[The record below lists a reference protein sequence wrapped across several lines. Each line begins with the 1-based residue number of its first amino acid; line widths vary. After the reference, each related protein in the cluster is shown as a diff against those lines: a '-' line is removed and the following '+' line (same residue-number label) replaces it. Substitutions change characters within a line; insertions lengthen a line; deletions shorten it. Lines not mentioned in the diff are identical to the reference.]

1 MPTTGRPRTDIL
13 SGAFVVAVALGAA
26 AMALLRPDQT
36 MILLAGAALAALL
49 VFAALRWEITAWA
62 WLWVLAY
69 GVLDSTF
76 WRGEVPGFFNLTIPR
91 LLFVA
96 AVLAF
101 TLHFAFRRRPVLFDR
116 TVLWVMWAMLVYCA
130 ISATAYGWSADSD
143 VILQPPYFRF
153 IGGLMFPAVMFFL
166 MYNAAR
172 NERQVSVG
180 LFLIFI
186 FGWYALYI
194 GYLQYLANAE
204 YWAGARDFIFP
215 AYINNPEVEAGIH
228 FARSRGPFYS
238 AAPQGALLV
247 FLFFVDMFLIRRSR
261 GFVRVLAAVQ
271 ALLVVPGIFF
281 TSLRAAYLCF
291 LICGLIWL
299 IWGGRRGGVL
309 KLASGLVA
317 LLLLTG
323 LFWQNLQQSDRLKGG
338 VAEVSPIED
347 RIALLKITWQIAQE
361 HPFTG
366 VGYGRFAE
374 ARQSLEQD
382 PTTRSLPPEMMQ
394 HNVFLAILAETG
406 ILGLVLLVGILVLM
420 FRESLQL
427 YRKMPPDAH
436 GLLSRPLVVLFWV
449 ALANY
454 ITISMFNDTTTDF
467 FTTGLTW
474 TLAGL
479 VVGYNRLLEPHRID
493 LPSYAPAHPEATV
506 VPG

>member
-1 MPTTGRPRTDIL
+1 MLTTGRPKIDL
-13 SGAFVVAVALGAA
+13 LAFAMVAMLALGAA
-26 AMALLRPDQT
+26 ALALLQPSQT
-36 MILLAGAALAALL
+36 MILVLGLPMAALL

-69 GVLDSTF
+69 GVLDSTL
-76 WRGEVPGFFNLTIPR
+76 WRAEVPGFFNLTIPR

-101 TLHFAFRRRPVLFDR
+101 TLHFMFRRRPVAFDR
-116 TVLWVMWAMLVYCA
+116 TVLWVMLAMLVYCA
-130 ISATAYGWSADSD
+130 ISATAHGWTADVE
-143 VILQPPYFRF
+143 VIRQPPYFRF
-153 IGGLMFPAVMFFL
+153 IGGLLFPAVMFFL

-172 NERQVSVG
+172 SERQISVA
-180 LFLIFI
+180 LVLVCA

-194 GYLQYLANAE
+194 GYLQYFANAG

-215 AYINNPEVEAGIH
+215 AYINNPDVEAGIH

-247 FLFFVDMFLIRRSR
+247 FVFFADLFLIRRGR
-261 GFVRVLAAVQ
+261 GLLRPLAALQ
-271 ALLVVPGIFF
+271 AVAALPGIFF
-281 TSLRAAYLCF
+281 TGLRAAYVCLLLC
-291 LICGLIWL
+291 GVIWL
-299 IWGGRRGGVL
+299 IWGARRGGML

-323 LFWQNLQQSDRLKGG
+323 LFWQNLQQPDRMKGG
-338 VAEVSPIED
+338 VTEVSPIED

-374 ARQSLEQD
+374 ARQSLQQD
-382 PTTRSLPPEMMQ
+382 PTTRALPPEMMQ

-406 ILGLVLLVGILVLM
+406 VLGLVLLVAILVLM
-420 FRESLQL
+420 FRESLRL
-427 YRKMPPDAH
+427 YRKLPEDAP
-436 GLLSRPLVVLFWV
+436 GPLSRSLVVLFWV
-449 ALANY
+449 TLTNY
-454 ITISMFNDTTTDF
+454 VTISMFNDTTTDF

-479 VVGYNRLLEPHRID
+479 IVGYNRLLEPHRID
-493 LPSYAPAHPEATV
+493 LPVYGPDHPEMTV
-506 VPG
+506 VTG

>member
-1 MPTTGRPRTDIL
+1 MLTTGRPKIDL
-13 SGAFVVAVALGAA
+13 FGWVVVAAVTLGAA
-26 AMALLRPDQT
+26 AMALLQPSAT
-36 MILLAGAALAALL
+36 LLVLGGSALAALL
-49 VFAALRWEITAWA
+49 LFAALRWEITVWA

-76 WRGEVPGFFNLTIPR
+76 WRSEVPGFFNLTIPR

-96 AVLAF
+96 ASLAF
-101 TLHFAFRRRPVLFDR
+101 VLHFMFRRRPVFFDR
-116 TVLWVMWAMLVYCA
+116 KVLWAMLGMLVYCA
-130 ISATAYGWSADSD
+130 ISASAHGWTADAA
-143 VILQPPYFRF
+143 VILQPPYFRY

-166 MYNAAR
+166 MYNSAR
-172 NERQVSVG
+172 SERQVSVG
-180 LFLIFI
+180 LVLIAA

-194 GYLQYLANAE
+194 GYLQYFANAG

-215 AYINNPEVEAGIH
+215 SYINNPEVEAGIH

-238 AAPQGALLV
+238 AIPQGTLMVL
-247 FLFFVDMFLIRRSR
+247 LFFIDLFLIRRAR
-261 GFVRVLAAVQ
+261 GLTRGLAFLQAVLT
-271 ALLVVPGIFF
+271 LPGVFF
-281 TSLRAAYLCF
+281 TGLRAAYLCF
-291 LICGLIWL
+291 LVCGLIWL
-299 IWGGRRGGVL
+299 IWGGRRGGML

-323 LFWQNLQQSDRLKGG
+323 LFWQNLQQTDRLKGG

-382 PTTRSLPPEMMQ
+382 PTARTLPPEMMQ

-406 ILGLVLLVGILVLM
+406 ILGLALLVAMLVLM

-427 YRKMPPDAH
+427 YRKLPADAP

-454 ITISMFNDTTTDF
+454 VTISMFNDTTTDF

-479 VVGYNRLLEPHRID
+479 IAGYNRLLEPHRID
-493 LPSYAPAHPEATV
+493 LPVYGPEHPEMTV
-506 VPG
+506 ASS